1 MSAHKLTTAQVA
13 TAKAI
18 GGSKPLY
25 LGDGNGL
32 WLVAQPGGSKNWVL
46 RYALNGKRR
55 EMGLGGY
62 PTIDLKTARSKAQKH
77 RQVLLDGKD
86 PLAERRQAR
95 IEEERRGKL
104 FAAAAE
110 EYIALHELEWKHP
123 RQAAHWR
130 AQLARY
136 ANPILGEVPVAAI
149 DTGFVLQ
156 ALEPIWKRK
165 TGVAKALRGRIEQV
179 LDYATYKGYR
189 KAENANPARWKHHLE
204 HSLPDPAKFRPVKNF
219 RSLRLDELGR
229 FMLAVRRRSGVE
241 AKAIDF
247 LILTGSRT
255 TEVSDMEW
263 CELDDRGVWTLPPRV
278 KGRREGDGKRDHQVP
293 LSRQA
298 LAIIEAMR
306 QTRDFNGR
314 YVFPGT
320 LRGNGD
326 RLGRAMSAWGMLS
339 LIKRLGFHE
348 KTVTHGLRTTLNN
361 WALEQGVPIEPRRMM
376 LSHVV
381 GEAIEEDYRSTQ
393 MLELRRGY
401 AQQWADFVDQQIAR
415 AAQIETNR
423 MASLPANKNRALLE
437 QPALHEAE

>member
-18 GGSKPLY
+18 GGKPLY
-25 LGDGNGL
+25 LGDGSGL

-62 PTIDLKTARSKAQKH
+62 PTIDLKTARSKVQKH

-136 ANPILGEVPVAAI
+136 AKPILGEVPVAAI
-149 DTGFVLQ
+149 DTGFVLKV
-156 ALEPIWKRK
+156 LEPIWKKK

-219 RSLRLDELGR
+219 RSLPLDELGQ
-229 FMLAVRRRSGVE
+229 FMLAVRRRSGVV

-255 TEVSDMEW
+255 SEVSDMEW
-263 CELDDRGVWTLPPRV
+263 RELDDRGVWTLPSRV
-278 KGRREGDGKRDHQVP
+278 KGRREGDGKKDHKVP

-306 QTRDFNGR
+306 QTRNFNGR

-348 KTVTHGLRTTLNN
+348 KTVAHGFRTTLNN
-361 WALEQGVPIEPRRMM
+361 WALEQGVPTEPRRMM

-381 GEAIEEDYRSTQ
+381 GEAIEEAYRSTQ

-401 AQQWADFVDQQIAR
+401 AQQWADFVDQQVAR
-415 AAQIETNR
+415 ATQIEANR
-423 MASLPANKNRALLE
+423 MASLPTNRNRALLE
-437 QPALHEAE
+437 QPVLHEAE

>member
-1 MSAHKLTTAQVA
+1 MAAHKLTAAQVT

-18 GGSKPLY
+18 GGRPLY

-62 PTIDLKTARSKAQKH
+62 PTIDLKTARNKAQKH
-77 RQVLLDGKD
+77 RQVLLEGKD

-95 IEEERRGKL
+95 IEEERRGKW

-110 EYIALHELEWKHP
+110 EYIALHEVEWKHP

-149 DTGFVLQ
+149 DSAFVLKV
-156 ALEPIWKRK
+156 LEPIWKEK
-165 TGVAKALRGRIEQV
+165 TAVAKALRGRIEQV

-189 KAENANPARWKHHLE
+189 NAENGANPARWKHHLE
-204 HSLPDPAKFRPVKNF
+204 HLLPDPAKFRPVKNS
-219 RSLRLDELGR
+219 RSLPLDELGR
-229 FMLAVRRRSGVE
+229 FMLTVRRRSGVA

-255 TEVSDMEW
+255 TEVSEMEW
-263 CELDDRGVWTLPPRV
+263 QELDNRGVWTLPPRV
-278 KGRREGDGKRDHQVP
+278 KGRREGDGKKDHQMP

-320 LRGNGD
+320 MSGKGD
-326 RLGRAMSAWGMLS
+326 RLGRAMSAWSMLS
-339 LIKRLGFHE
+339 LIKRLGFYE
-348 KTVTHGLRTTLNN
+348 QTVTHGLRTTLNN
-361 WALEQGVPIEPRRMM
+361 WALEQGVPTEPRRMM

-381 GEAIEEDYRSTQ
+381 GDAIEEAYRSTQ

-401 AQQWADFVDQQIAR
+401 AQQWADFVDQQVAR
-415 AAQIETNR
+415 AAQVEANR
-423 MASLPANKNRALLE
+423 MAALPADKNRALLE
-437 QPALHEAE
+437 QSALHEAE